1 MQTLRWRRLDS
12 NHRSRVTRP
21 SFSTPAHVTCLTP
34 CTRKSRREREPI
46 LCGCRPPPAEPM
58 VRILFPPAESQQT
71 FGSTRTSA
79 DRADHLSDVF
89 ASSEPEATGVPARK
103 WDRQFESGLLQR
115 RVCKPSVPQRRSPSL
130 RTAQM
135 PPRRKRPVSDRATP
149 QPRRFLAVTPNHS
162 LTRTMGSAGIW
173 PSSHATANNAFKCFM
188 CCFAEVNDI
197 STSLASLTSE
207 SR

>member
-1 MQTLRWRRLDS
+1 M
-12 NHRSRVTRP
+12 RSRKNRFSRP
-21 SFSTPAHVTCLTP
+21 RGTEGSN
-34 CTRKSRREREPI
+34 
-46 LCGCRPPPAEPM
+46 PPPSSG
-58 VRILFPPAESQQT
+58 PAESQQT